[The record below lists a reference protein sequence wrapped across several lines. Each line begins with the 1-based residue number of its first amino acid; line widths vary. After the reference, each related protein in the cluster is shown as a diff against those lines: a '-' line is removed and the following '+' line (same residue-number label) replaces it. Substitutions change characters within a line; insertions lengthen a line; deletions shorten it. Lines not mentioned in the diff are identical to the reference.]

1 MSKDEIRDISREVEE
16 WIEGNPLSQA
26 LLERSNLKKGEL
38 KTLMLYFRREEIS
51 FSDISSEL
59 GINRSGAW
67 KRWKK
72 GYNKIIK
79 SFFTLELAVYGG
91 ILDPETI
98 QLLMEDLRDYL
109 KLAHEKGDI
118 EKIRSRLEKRLGEL
132 EKRKK

>member
-1 MSKDEIRDISREVEE
+1 MKEEIKDIAKEIDE
-16 WIEGNPLSQA
+16 WIENNPLSQA

-38 KTLMLYFRREEIS
+38 KALMLYFRREDIS
-51 FSDISSEL
+51 FSDISPEL

-72 GYNKIIK
+72 GYNKIIE

-91 ILDPETI
+91 ILDPEAT

-109 KLAHEKGDI
+109 KLAHEKGNI
-118 EKIRSRLEKRLGEL
+118 EKIRSRLEKRLVEL